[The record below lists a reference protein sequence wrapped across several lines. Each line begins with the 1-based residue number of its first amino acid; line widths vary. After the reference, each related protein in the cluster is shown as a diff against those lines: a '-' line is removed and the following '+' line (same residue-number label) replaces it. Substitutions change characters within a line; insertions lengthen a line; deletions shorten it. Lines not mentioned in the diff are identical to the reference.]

1 MIGFMRRISCYG
13 LLTVCLLTVFAPSAS
28 AQDALFKAALER
40 GRNSKGCYTFQST
53 GKKGFEIDAIRKAA
67 QKKDYILAPK
77 YESAQ
82 VSRFGD
88 VAEVVASIDF
98 YPKDDFLAYMFFG
111 LSKGFSGASPRFED
125 MVNRG
130 SAYLYFE
137 NSRNNKDCMFYR
149 YDDILWSGSVN
160 GGLISGKGRGI
171 AVNDTWV
178 CCFDGEF
185 EDGCPVGLSE
195 FRWVAWDKVYSFF
208 NSDGTY
214 LVNGKSNSVSNFTF
228 NAGHYHDGLVWFR
241 KNDQYGFVNAQKN
254 AATSAYIR
262 PAYKSVLSDFSG
274 GVAAVTRSN
283 GEEIL
288 IDKEGQFVD
297 YTDAQ
302 KQKNLEAERK
312 KQEEARLAQIR
323 KEQEEQERLY
333 AIQQENELK
342 RNCVGRKIAWKERI
356 SYDTSGGGIGGI
368 LLSAAGLG
376 TTDYD
381 IEYTAI
387 VESMI
392 GDTAVKAIVSNAR
405 IISPGWASA
414 NWLKY
419 KSIAQEEA
427 YKAVGQTRVKELPE
441 FYLVK

>member
-1 MIGFMRRISCYG
+1 MRKNIVYG
-13 LLTVCLLTVFAPSAS
+13 LLAACLFAAAVPYAS
-28 AQDALFKAALER
+28 AQESLFKAALER
-40 GRNSKGCYTFQST
+40 GRNSNGCYTFQST
-53 GKKGFEIDAIRKAA
+53 GKKGYDIDAVRRTA

-82 VSRFGD
+82 VSKFGD
-88 VAEVVASIDF
+88 VAHVVSSFDF
-98 YPKDDFLAYMFFG
+98 YPKEDFLAYMFFS
-111 LSKGFSGASPRFED
+111 LSKGFTGAYPKYED
-125 MVNRG
+125 LVNRG

-137 NSRNNKDCMFYR
+137 EDRNNKDRMFYH
-149 YDDILWSGSVN
+149 YDNILWSGNVED
-160 GGLISGKGRGI
+160 GLLSGKGRGI
-171 AVNDTWV
+171 VSNDTWV

-185 EDGCPVGLSE
+185 EEGCPVGLTE
-195 FRWVAWDKVYSFF
+195 FRWVAWNQAYSFF

-214 LVNGKSNSVSNFTF
+214 SANGKSNKVYNYAFT
-228 NAGHYHDGLVWFR
+228 AGHYHDGMVWF
-241 KNDQYGFVNAQKN
+241 KKGSQYGFLNAQKN

-262 PAYKSVLSDFSG
+262 PEYKSVISDFSG

-288 IDKEGQFVD
+288 IDKNGQFVD

-323 KEQEEQERLY
+323 KEQEEQERLL
-333 AIQQENELK
+333 AIQMENEMK
-342 RNCVGRKIAWKERI
+342 RDCVGRKIAWKERI
-356 SYDTSGGGIGGI
+356 SYDTSGGGIGGL

-376 TTDYD
+376 STDYD

-419 KSIAQEEA
+419 QSIAQEEA
-427 YKAVGQTRVKELPE
+427 YKAVGQTRVKELSE